1 MYQVITMF
9 GDNEPWWFFGDW
21 EEDIEEEETFESF
34 EEARQAYEKQWNEIH
49 QNYEYINA
57 KSNFLSAFWNDG
69 DERWCEECDDD
80 LQQYKG
86 LALLK
91 NHQPI
96 TVESRK
102 EFYETTNSSGK
113 TKRCERPKQG
123 AWC

>member
-9 GDNEPWWFFGDW
+9 GTMSLGGFEDW

-49 QNYEYINA
+49 QIMNISMQ
-57 KSNFLSAFWNDG
+57 SNFLSAFWNDG

-91 NHQPI
+91 IISPSQ
-96 TVESRK
+96 
-102 EFYETTNSSGK
+102 
-113 TKRCERPKQG
+113 
-123 AWC
+123 

>member
-9 GDNEPWWFFGDW
+9 GDNEPWWFFEDW

-69 DERWCEECDDD
+69 DSAGVKSVTMIYSNTRD
-80 LQQYKG
+80 L
-86 LALLK
+86 
-91 NHQPI
+91 
-96 TVESRK
+96 
-102 EFYETTNSSGK
+102 
-113 TKRCERPKQG
+113 RC
-123 AWC
+123 